1 MDLEPITG
9 VVMDLVQGL
18 QAVLRI
24 LLATRRSI
32 DNDGGD
38 EEDVAM
44 TQGCARN
51 ARLRTQRT
59 AAHEHAGLRRLLLRN
74 KRREEEMPSF
84 LTHLGITVATFVGNS
99 YLSILQNHS

>member
-38 EEDVAM
+38 EEVLM
-44 TQGCARN
+44 
-51 ARLRTQRT
+51 
-59 AAHEHAGLRRLLLRN
+59 
-74 KRREEEMPSF
+74 
-84 LTHLGITVATFVGNS
+84 
-99 YLSILQNHS
+99 LQ